1 MSERP
6 NTRLYVE
13 QDLAEGAGVSIKP
26 EQAHYL
32 KNVLRL
38 GSGSPVAL
46 FNGHDGE
53 WLASVD
59 DLGKGRGILTVA
71 TQIRQQSAEGDVWL
85 VFAPVKRARLDFLV
99 QKASELGASA
109 ILPVK
114 TQHTIVARL
123 NIERLRA
130 NVVEAAE
137 QTGRVTLPRVDDMR
151 PLGELLLEWPPERRL
166 VLCAESGP
174 VTPIAELFAKAD
186 PTGSWAILIGPEGGF
201 AKTELDHLSNLPFVS
216 IAGLGPRLLRADTAA
231 IAALACWQA
240 MLGDWQKRPPLR

>member
-1 MSERP
+1 MNDRP
-6 NTRLYVE
+6 SARLYVE
-13 QDLAEGAGVSIKP
+13 QDLAGGASIGVKP

-38 GSGSPVAL
+38 SSGSSVAL
-46 FNGHDGE
+46 FNGRDGE

-59 DLGKGRGILTVA
+59 ELGKGRGTLIVSAQT
-71 TQIRQQSAEGDVWL
+71 RQQSVEGDVWL

-114 TQHTIVARL
+114 TQHTVVARL
-123 NIERLRA
+123 NVERLRA

-137 QTGRVTLPRVDDMR
+137 QTGRLTLPHVDDMR
-151 PLGELLLEWPPERRL
+151 PLGELLHEWPADRRL

-174 VTPIAELFAKAD
+174 VTPIGELFSKAD
-186 PTGSWAILIGPEGGF
+186 PTGPWAVLIGPEGGF
-201 AKTELDHLSNLPFVS
+201 SKTELDHLSNLPFVS

-240 MLGDWQKRPPLR
+240 MLGDWQKRPPVQ